1 MFYINFDY
9 IYVKKNYF
17 FSVFRNSKEIAN
29 LKRSVKVMGQKINS
43 LGAIVSQIKKEDN
56 CDTTLLPLKINDCHK
71 RNKINKIVD
80 RLHTYKEEIE
90 DLTSKLS
97 ACSDKESKI
106 DWESLESSVSSI
118 NNFSSGSSRTNTASS
133 ISSTSCILNSKM
145 YPSEATISREFYMF
159 SPSSLFSTLSMR
171 NTFKRKMPSST
182 ITNMLEWSE
191 PKRKR
196 TIGEETDSG
205 NQDE

>member
-1 MFYINFDY
+1 M
-9 IYVKKNYF
+9 YVKKINI

-43 LGAIVSQIKKEDN
+43 IGAIVSQLKKEDN
-56 CDTTLLPLKINDCHK
+56 CDTTILPLKINDSH
-71 RNKINKIVD
+71 KINKI
-80 RLHTYKEEIE
+80 LGQLNTCKEEIE

-118 NNFSSGSSRTNTASS
+118 HNYSSGSSRTSTASS
-133 ISSTSCILNSKM
+133 ISSSSCMLNTKM

-159 SPSSLFSTLSMR
+159 SPSSLLSTLR
-171 NTFKRKMPSST
+171 NTFKRKLPSST
-182 ITNMLEWSE
+182 TTNMIEWSE